1 MGRLLG
7 VGVIHPGSSD
17 ALLMGKEFRSCI
29 ISFLTIFAK
38 ECIIISSRGVEE
50 MQFALRWVY

>member
-1 MGRLLG
+1 MACGRLLG
-7 VGVIHPGSSD
+7 VGDIHPGSSD

-38 ECIIISSRGVEE
+38 ECI
-50 MQFALRWVY
+50 